1 LGPNGENTI
10 LHISPKFATVHEHVS
25 FQWTLKMH
33 GIPERMKKKFSE
45 ERNVEENKINEEERG
60 EEKEDEGEDEEED
73 DEDEE
78 DEEESPSS
86 AEKGYVAISLYYL
99 DGPVNNICLKAQV
112 KDVIIRQILHVRHS
126 LVINSH
132 TTQCQIFLPEW
143 RHSVRY
149 DQTCESLL
157 YS

>member
-1 LGPNGENTI
+1 
-10 LHISPKFATVHEHVS
+10 
-25 FQWTLKMH
+25 MH

-45 ERNVEENKINEEERG
+45 ERNVEENKIKSTTDEG
-60 EEKEDEGEDEEED
+60 EEGKEVEGEDEEED

-112 KDVIIRQILHVRHS
+112 KDVIIRQISIERHS
-126 LVINSH
+126 LLRYSQDNSFGRWALLH
-132 TTQCQIFLPEW
+132 TGTRETL
-143 RHSVRY
+143 
-149 DQTCESLL
+149 SL
-157 YS
+157 

>member
-1 LGPNGENTI
+1 
-10 LHISPKFATVHEHVS
+10 
-25 FQWTLKMH
+25 MH

-45 ERNVEENKINEEERG
+45 ERNVEENKINEEEKG
-60 EEKEDEGEDEEED
+60 KEEEGEDEEED

-112 KDVIIRQILHVRHS
+112 KDVILKQISVYYIPIS
-126 LVINSH
+126 I
-132 TTQCQIFLPEW
+132 
-143 RHSVRY
+143 VRY
-149 DQTCESLL
+149 SLIIKFL
-157 YS
+157 Y